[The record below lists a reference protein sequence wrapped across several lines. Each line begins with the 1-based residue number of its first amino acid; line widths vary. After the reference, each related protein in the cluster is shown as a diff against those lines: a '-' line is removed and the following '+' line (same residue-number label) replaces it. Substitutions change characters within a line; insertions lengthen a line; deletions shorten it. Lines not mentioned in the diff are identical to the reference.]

1 MHIAFKSY
9 IIKQNI
15 ANFRFKIS
23 RDVCGRFIESL
34 NKSGHLTDAKEKS
47 NLKYLIQK
55 ELTRLTVLNWINL
68 TYSAF
73 FYNDYTGRMLP
84 VTLFE
89 LARDNI

>member
-34 NKSGHLTDAKEKS
+34 NKSRHLTDAKEKL
-47 NLKYLIQK
+47 NPTYLIQK
-55 ELTRLTVLNWINL
+55 ELTRLTVLELI
-68 TYSAF
+68 SPIQQF
-73 FYNDYTGRMLP
+73 FIMTIMAECCL
-84 VTLFE
+84 
-89 LARDNI
+89 